1 MSVCQSDGIVPS
13 VAVDRSNLLWSLSLA
28 RKTLQADRFPTANR
42 LSGVNMKWI
51 MIGMLGIGFV
61 LAVGVAAFWRPA
73 ESAANR
79 SLPHKLFTTHPGKLR
94 DDYQGIVGGEI
105 AVASDRDVKVTHL
118 GYCDANGDGLQ
129 VDHRVG
135 LYEPST
141 EEAKKGK
148 PLVEAIVPYGA
159 GALLEDGYR
168 WVALKS
174 PVVLKANQRYLLA
187 AEVIQSVNDP
197 WPDMELASDRAANG
211 ARSSATAI
219 PDWNEAFIGVQPA
232 ETRIPRHSHGKW
244 PAELDQQHPDYN
256 NSMYGAANLA
266 FEAAAGN

>member
-1 MSVCQSDGIVPS
+1 
-13 VAVDRSNLLWSLSLA
+13 
-28 RKTLQADRFPTANR
+28 
-42 LSGVNMKWI
+42 MKWI
-51 MIGMLGIGFV
+51 VVGIGFA
-61 LAVGVAAFWRPA
+61 LAVGAAAFWRPA
-73 ESAANR
+73 DSAADR

-105 AVASDRDVKVTHL
+105 AVTSDRDVTVTHF
-118 GYCDANGDGLQ
+118 GYCDSEGDGLQ

-141 EEAKKGK
+141 EESNKGK

-174 PVVLKANQRYLLA
+174 PIILKANQRYMLA
-187 AEVIQSVNDP
+187 AEVIHGVNDP
-197 WPDMELASDRAANG
+197 WPDMELGRDPAANSER
-211 ARSSATAI
+211 ASATAVPI
-219 PDWNEAFIGVQPA
+219 WNKAFIGVQTA

-244 PAELDQQHPDYN
+244 PAELDQKHPKCK
-256 NSMYGAANLA
+256 NSLYGAANLA
-266 FEAAAGN
+266 FDAAGR